1 MVCLADG
8 PALIDSL
15 LDDQQRTAVAEF
27 SRWHGC
33 EHHSAREPLY
43 RGLIPLSL
51 PADGEQYAFEVD
63 LDACSGCKACVAA
76 CHSLNGLEEDET
88 WRSVGL
94 LHGGTSQ
101 LPVIQHVTTA
111 CHHCLEPACLDGCP
125 VLAYEKDPR

>member
-1 MVCLADG
+1 MVCVLDG
-8 PALIDSL
+8 RALIDSL
-15 LDDQQRTAVAEF
+15 WDDQQRTAVDRFAE
-27 SRWHGC
+27 WHDC
-33 EHHSAREPLY
+33 EGQISPAPHY

-51 PADGEQYAFEVD
+51 PKPGEQYAFEVD

-76 CHSLNGLEEDET
+76 CHSLNGLEENET

-111 CHHCLEPACLDGCP
+111 CH
-125 VLAYEKDPR
+125 